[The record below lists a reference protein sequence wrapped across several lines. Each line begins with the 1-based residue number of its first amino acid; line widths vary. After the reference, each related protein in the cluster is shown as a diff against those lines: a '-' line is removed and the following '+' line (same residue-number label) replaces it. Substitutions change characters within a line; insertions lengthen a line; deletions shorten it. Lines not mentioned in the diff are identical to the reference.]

1 MLVSAYLQDW
11 LDTYIIPVKAP
22 STAAC
27 YRRALSVLPPSVLS
41 APLAAVSPMAIQR
54 AINLKARQHPR
65 AAQLTYAVL
74 HAAMA
79 RAVKLGLIPRNPLD
93 LCDKPA
99 HKPARALILDPQQI
113 HAYLVQAAASPSYAL
128 LLVMLLCGLRRSE
141 ALGLQWADLDLDRLV
156 LHVRRQ
162 RLHGQPCPLKTDK
175 SRRDIAL
182 AAPVAAELARVRSA
196 QQVRSYHG
204 WVCDVTPDRLRRDH
218 LAVLARAGLPPV
230 TLHGL
235 RHSMATGAILAGCPL
250 KVLQCVLGHSKM
262 QLTADL
268 YADHLAYTAQ
278 VQPLGAYAV
287 SVM

>member
-1 MLVSAYLQDW
+1 
-11 LDTYIIPVKAP
+11 
-22 STAAC
+22 
-27 YRRALSVLPPSVLS
+27 
-41 APLAAVSPMAIQR
+41 MAIQR

-175 SRRDIAL
+175 SRRDLAL

-218 LAVLARAGLPPV
+218 MAVWPGPVCRLSPCTACATAWPPGPFLPVAPSRCYNVFWVTARCSLPPIC
-230 TLHGL
+230 TPIIWPTPPRSSPWALML
-235 RHSMATGAILAGCPL
+235 FR
-250 KVLQCVLGHSKM
+250 
-262 QLTADL
+262 
-268 YADHLAYTAQ
+268 
-278 VQPLGAYAV
+278 
-287 SVM
+287 

>member
-113 HAYLVQAAASPSYAL
+113 PRLSGSGRRLAQLCPAAGHAPVRPAPLGSIGPAMGRSGFGPSGPPCAPSASPWPAL
-128 LLVMLLCGLRRSE
+128 PAENRQKPPGHRPGRPCGRRIGPRPFRPAGPQLPRLGLRCYTRPS
-141 ALGLQWADLDLDRLV
+141 
-156 LHVRRQ
+156 
-162 RLHGQPCPLKTDK
+162 
-175 SRRDIAL
+175 
-182 AAPVAAELARVRSA
+182 AP
-196 QQVRSYHG
+196 
-204 WVCDVTPDRLRRDH
+204 
-218 LAVLARAGLPPV
+218 
-230 TLHGL
+230 
-235 RHSMATGAILAGCPL
+235 
-250 KVLQCVLGHSKM
+250 
-262 QLTADL
+262 
-268 YADHLAYTAQ
+268 
-278 VQPLGAYAV
+278 
-287 SVM
+287 